1 MAPSYR
7 AFSFLFVLCI
17 GLLCL
22 TETASA
28 GTVYY
33 NGWVVYDA
41 SLPNRVRFDWTAVE
55 ITGEGLLTDDSNTEL
70 GVLLQEP
77 QVVGNVYQ
85 VFVDGV
91 EQPRLNTTSATTV
104 PFSAFLTT
112 NIKVCVLFINIVWFL
127 FALLLSRMSWHLAW
141 KLANTLFYSE
151 SWLKLVLELWASLVS
166 CRETVKS
173 SSMLLRDMRSAI
185 ASWSSTFLLWSC

>member
-1 MAPSYR
+1 M
-7 AFSFLFVLCI
+7 LCI

-33 NGWVVYDA
+33 NGWVVYNA
-41 SLPNRVRFDWTAVE
+41 SLPTRVRFDWTAVE

-70 GVLLQEP
+70 GVLLQES

-91 EQPRLNTTSATTV
+91 EQPRLNTTSATAV
-104 PFSAFLTT
+104 PFSFFFFFLTKT
-112 NIKVCVLFINIVWFL
+112 DVLTL
-127 FALLLSRMSWHLAW
+127 FGSCLLLFLVVCPGIRP
-141 KLANTLFYSE
+141 E
-151 SWLKLVLELWASLVS
+151 SWRTH
-166 CRETVKS
+166 C
-173 SSMLLRDMRSAI
+173 
-185 ASWSSTFLLWSC
+185 STQKAD